1 MSNRLIVKNSIML
14 YIRLI
19 VTLFVG
25 LLTSRYVLIALGASD
40 FGLYNV
46 VGGIVTM
53 MAFVNTVMVTTTYRY
68 IAYELGKPDGNINK
82 IFNISLSIH
91 LVISIIV
98 IIASLTIGLYYIY
111 NYLIVPEG
119 KLSDAV
125 FTFLFSMF
133 NMICVIIG
141 TPYQGLLVAK
151 EKFAVT
157 VPIEISTK
165 LLNLGLVILLMYL
178 PGNHLRIYVVFMTIV
193 HMLNPIL
200 YILYCIKKYWQEV
213 KWNFQKEWKI
223 YKEMFSFSGYTMI
236 GAAACVGESQGSA
249 IIINRFFG
257 TILNASFGIAN
268 RVNSMVQM
276 FAQGLSQA
284 IVPQITK
291 SYSSGDHN
299 RSSQLVMLSSK
310 FSFFLI
316 MIPLL
321 PILLETDFILNIWLK
336 EVPDFTTI
344 FVQIM
349 LIKSIITSLNSGIP
363 SIIQASGK
371 IKWFQLISSTILLLC
386 LPLAYFAYTLGYPP
400 HFISVIYLFTSLLTF
415 ITTLILL
422 KVIINYDILEFIKK
436 VVIKANIITII
447 ISPLFAIQFIVPE
460 GALRFFCISLL
471 AEVVLFVSI
480 YFIGLEK
487 DERIGINK
495 YISLAKNKILDYAI

>member
-1 MSNRLIVKNSIML
+1 MSNKLIIKNSIIL
-14 YIRLI
+14 YIRLL

-53 MAFVNTVMVTTTYRY
+53 MAFVNTVMVSTTYRY
-68 IAYELGKPDGNINK
+68 IAYELGKPDGNVNK

-98 IIASLTIGLYYIY
+98 IVASLTIGLYYIY
-111 NYLIVPEG
+111 NYLVVPEG

-133 NMICVIIG
+133 NTICVIIG

-151 EKFAVT
+151 EKFSVT

-178 PGNHLRIYVVFMTIV
+178 PGNHLRTYVVFMTIV

-200 YILYCIKKYWQEV
+200 YILYCIKEYWNEV
-213 KWNFQKEWKI
+213 KWRIQKDWKK
-223 YKEMFSFSGYTMI
+223 YKEMLSFSGYIMI
-236 GAAACVGESQGSA
+236 GAAASVGESQGSA

-276 FAQGLSQA
+276 FAQGLGQA

-291 SYSSGDHN
+291 SYSSGDYN

-321 PILLETDFILNIWLK
+321 PILLETDFILNLWLK

-371 IKWFQLISSTILLLC
+371 IKWFQLITSAIVLLG
-386 LPLAYFAYTLGYPP
+386 LPLAYFAFKLGYPP
-400 HFISVIYLFTSLLTF
+400 HFISVIYLFTSLLDF
-415 ITTLILL
+415 IITLILL
-422 KVIINYDILEFIKK
+422 KVIINYDVLEFIKK
-436 VVIKANIITII
+436 VVIKAII
-447 ISPLFAIQFIVPE
+447 IILTISPIFLINFLIPD
-460 GALRFFCISLL
+460 GLLRFLCISIL
-471 AEVVLFVSI
+471 AEVILFVSI

-487 DERIGINK
+487 GERIAINK
-495 YISLAKNKILDYAI
+495 YINLAKNKILDYAR

>member
-1 MSNRLIVKNSIML
+1 
-14 YIRLI
+14 
-19 VTLFVG
+19 LFVG

-53 MAFVNTVMVTTTYRY
+53 MAFVNTVMVSTTYRY
-68 IAYELGKPDGNINK
+68 IAYELGKPDGDVNK

-91 LVISIIV
+91 LVISVIV
-98 IIASLTIGLYYIY
+98 IIASLTVGLYYIY
-111 NYLIVPEG
+111 NYLVVPEG
-119 KLSDAV
+119 KLADAV

-133 NMICVIIG
+133 NTICVIIG

-151 EKFAVT
+151 ENFTIT

-178 PGNHLRIYVVFMTIV
+178 PGNHLRIYVIFMTIV

-200 YILYCIKKYWQEV
+200 YILYCIKRYWQEV
-213 KWNFQKEWKI
+213 KWNFQKDWKI
-223 YKEMFSFSGYTMI
+223 YKEMLSFSGYTMI

-291 SYSSGDHN
+291 SYSSGDHH

-321 PILLETDFILNIWLK
+321 PILLETDFVLNIWLK
-336 EVPDFTTI
+336 EVPEFTTI

-436 VVIKANIITII
+436 VVLKAIIITII

-460 GALRFFCISLL
+460 GILRFFCVSLL
-471 AEVVLFVSI
+471 AEVILFVSI

-487 DERIGINK
+487 EERIGINK
-495 YISLAKNKILDYAI
+495 YISLAKNKILGYAK

>member
-1 MSNRLIVKNSIML
+1 
-14 YIRLI
+14 LI

-25 LLTSRYVLIALGASD
+25 LLTSRYVLIALGVSD

-46 VGGIVTM
+46 VGGVVTM
-53 MAFVNTVMVTTTYRY
+53 MAFVNTVMVSTTYRY
-68 IAYELGKPDGNINK
+68 IAYELGKPDGNVNK

-91 LVISIIV
+91 LVISVIV
-98 IIASLTIGLYYIY
+98 LIASLTIGLYYIY
-111 NYLIVPEG
+111 NYLVVPEG

-133 NMICVIIG
+133 NTICVIIG

-157 VPIEISTK
+157 VPIEILTK

-200 YILYCIKKYWQEV
+200 YILYCVKKYWQEV
-213 KWNFQKEWKI
+213 KWKIQKEWKI
-223 YKEMFSFSGYTMI
+223 YKEMLSFSGYIMI
-236 GAAACVGESQGSA
+236 GAAASVGESQGSA

-268 RVNSMVQM
+268 RVNSMVKM
-276 FAQGLSQA
+276 FAQGLGQA

-321 PILLETDFILNIWLK
+321 PILLETDFILHIWLK

-349 LIKSIITSLNSGIP
+349 LIKSIISSLNSGIP

-371 IKWFQLISSTILLLC
+371 IKWFHIISSTIILLS
-386 LPLAYFAYTLGYPP
+386 LPLAYILFKIGYPP
-400 HFISVIYLFTSLLTF
+400 HSISVIFLFTALLDF
-415 ITTLILL
+415 IVTLILL
-422 KVIINYDILEFIKK
+422 KVILDYDIKKYIKR
-436 VVIKANIITII
+436 VILKAFII
-447 ISPLFAIQFIVPE
+447 IIIVLPLFAFQFAIKE
-460 GALRFFCISLL
+460 SFLRFISISLL
-471 AEVVLFVSI
+471 AEIVLCSSI
-480 YFIGLEK
+480 YFVGLEK

-495 YISLAKNKILDYAI
+495 YVSLAKNKILGYAI